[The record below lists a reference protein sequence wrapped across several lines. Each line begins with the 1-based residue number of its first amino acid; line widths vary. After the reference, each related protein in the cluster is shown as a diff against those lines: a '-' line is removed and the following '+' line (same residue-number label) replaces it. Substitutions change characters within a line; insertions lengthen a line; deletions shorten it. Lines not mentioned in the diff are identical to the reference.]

1 MARPEPGGGG
11 VEQSKWAE
19 RVPARV
25 GAVGVYAVPADL
37 VGYAR
42 TRSERGMRTF
52 LTFVGTCVSAPLA
65 FLIPPHAEPAF
76 VAFAIGLYFV
86 RRAWVGEW
94 VAESM
99 SSACPRCAAPLS
111 LKHNTQLY
119 LPHSITCPQC
129 RAECW
134 LELGEAP
141 VVEESVRLAAVEAM
155 KERPSAELGGKPPIT
170 WSPAASDWRDYRKT
184 S

>member
-1 MARPEPGGGG
+1 

-25 GAVGVYAVPADL
+25 GAVGVYAVAADL
-37 VGYAR
+37 IAHAR
-42 TRSERGMRTF
+42 TRSERSMRTF
-52 LTFVGTCVSAPLA
+52 LTFVATSASAPLA

-86 RRAWVGEW
+86 RKAWVGEW
-94 VAESM
+94 VAERMNST
-99 SSACPRCAAPLS
+99 CPRCNAPLT
-111 LKHNTQLY
+111 LKHNTVLY
-119 LPHSITCPQC
+119 LPHSITCATC

-141 VVEESVRLAAVEAM
+141 VIDDSIRQAAIEAM
-155 KERPSAELGGKPPIT
+155 QERPAAELSGKPPVT
-170 WSPAASDWRDYRKT
+170 WSPAASDWRDYRRM